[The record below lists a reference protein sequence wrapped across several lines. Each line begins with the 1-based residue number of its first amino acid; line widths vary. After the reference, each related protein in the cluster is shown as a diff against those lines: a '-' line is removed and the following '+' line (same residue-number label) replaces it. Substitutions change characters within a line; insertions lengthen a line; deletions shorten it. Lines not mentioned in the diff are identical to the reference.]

1 MCLGVKQHQLFFID
15 HIFSSYNLLL
25 TFFTRDNK
33 AVYVSSYNPLHDFNQ
48 LILNTLPKIW
58 CHTQTYTNTELAG
71 KIPNTAPPPSQLSFN
86 SLHSTEHIQSRNYLQ
101 DNTTN
106 KQTNNTTQSTM
117 VTVSTCFSMENYV
130 SPAAISTELQ
140 AVCTWFSYYHY
151 IESSESKIQ
160 IDFWCMILFS
170 CSLWPR
176 HFRNTFE
183 NVDPS
188 EICPFELNLIH

>member
-71 KIPNTAPPPSQLSFN
+71 KIPNTAPPPPN
-86 SLHSTEHIQSRNYLQ
+86 YHSTHCILLNTSRVEIIYKIIQQ
-101 DNTTN
+101 TN
-106 KQTNNTTQSTM
+106 KQTTQHR
-117 VTVSTCFSMENYV
+117 
-130 SPAAISTELQ
+130 AQWL
-140 AVCTWFSYYHY
+140 
-151 IESSESKIQ
+151 
-160 IDFWCMILFS
+160 L
-170 CSLWPR
+170 
-176 HFRNTFE
+176 
-183 NVDPS
+183 
-188 EICPFELNLIH
+188 